1 MPDQPPSADLLRSLG
16 RLVRGLSALFWGLP
30 ASLVVGFHTLKS
42 EGMLPFAFWPVLV
55 CVAVL
60 SYGLWLLGDFQK
72 QERIWIAALDRSRL
86 LALIVLGLSPFLYW
100 HNRVPANA
108 FFLTMVFLLSYGAL
122 LLLASV
128 NLVLQRLGAMLP
140 DEMLRHEIRQYTV
153 VNLNLILVTL
163 LLASIYL
170 VAGQLRWI
178 PKWLGALLETFSHG
192 TFWFLIPLVLL
203 PLAMTMALLWK
214 TKEVILES
222 VFSSKDC

>member
-1 MPDQPPSADLLRSLG
+1 MSDQPPSADLLRSLG
-16 RLVRGLSALFWGLP
+16 RLVRGLSALFWSLP

-42 EGMLPFAFWPVLV
+42 EGMLPFAFAPVLV
-55 CVAVL
+55 CTAIL

-72 QERIWIAALDRSRL
+72 QERIWRAALDRARL
-86 LALIVLGLSPFLYW
+86 LALIVFGICPFLYW
-100 HNRVPANA
+100 YNRVPSNA
-108 FFLTMVFLLSYGAL
+108 FFLSMVILLAFCAL
-122 LLLASV
+122 LLLASL

-153 VNLNLILVTL
+153 VTLNLLLVTL
-163 LLASIYL
+163 LLAAVYL
-170 VAGQLRWI
+170 GAGQLKWI
-178 PKWLGALLETFSHG
+178 PKWLGALLETFNRG

-222 VFSSKDC
+222 VFSSKH